1 MIYTSGC
8 AQRECC
14 SNLNIMTNMKLAH
27 TIISVAEFIMAALV
41 IAVIFMI
48 SCSWKCLFLGIIL
61 YCIPKM
67 VSVFHIM
74 WDEALNEENY

>member
-1 MIYTSGC
+1 
-8 AQRECC
+8 
-14 SNLNIMTNMKLAH
+14 MKLAH
-27 TIISVAEFIMAALV
+27 TIISAAEFIMAALV

-74 WDEALNEENY
+74 WDEALNEEDYQVSYTYKFFLNWGNNKYSLF

>member
-1 MIYTSGC
+1 
-8 AQRECC
+8 
-14 SNLNIMTNMKLAH
+14 MKLAH
-27 TIISVAEFIMAALV
+27 MIISAAEFIMAALV

-48 SCSWKCLFLGIIL
+48 SCSWKCLFLGSIL

-74 WDEALNEENY
+74 WDEALKEEDY

>member
-1 MIYTSGC
+1 
-8 AQRECC
+8 
-14 SNLNIMTNMKLAH
+14 MKLAH
-27 TIISVAEFIMAALV
+27 TIISAAEFIMAALV

-74 WDEALNEENY
+74 WDEALKDEDY